1 MTTTTYVI
9 NKVSMKYNE
18 NLCLFIVEIFFTS
31 SYVFVIESLYQQIGV
46 ITLKKTVELSF
57 FYNLNFINDF
67 ISSIYVSDGT
77 KSSNRKSRLT

>member
-46 ITLKKTVELSF
+46 IT
-57 FYNLNFINDF
+57 
-67 ISSIYVSDGT
+67 
-77 KSSNRKSRLT
+77 